1 MGPWLDTGRDE
12 GNTHTHRQDGNK
24 QALMFTADRNLEMQ
38 AKANTHMHTR
48 FLQKTVEIRM
58 HEVHIRHAMC
68 QKQVHIQAH

>member
-1 MGPWLDTGRDE
+1 
-12 GNTHTHRQDGNK
+12 
-24 QALMFTADRNLEMQ
+24 MFTADRNLEMQ

-68 QKQVHIQAH
+68 QKEVHIQAH